1 MHYATGST
9 RVGTLLTTLASVM
22 VIALASANVNAE
34 TVKTVNGTPID
45 SSVVDFYLE
54 SRTQRP
60 VVQVTAEERAS
71 LLDELTDI
79 YLLSSGDAATAIA
92 NDPKVKAQLELQRR
106 GVIAQVVAGKFFE
119 SVKTTEEE
127 ILAAY
132 AAQAAIA
139 PPLQF
144 KARHILLESQG
155 EAMAVIGELDI
166 GGNFE
171 ELAKERSTGPSGPN
185 GGDLGWFSPNQ
196 MVKAFSDAVEALED
210 GKYTTSPV
218 QTEFGW
224 HVIMREASRKAEAPT
239 LESVREIIVQ
249 NLQQEKFKQ
258 YLEDLHSNMTE

>member
-1 MHYATGST
+1 MHYMTGST
-9 RVGTLLTTLASVM
+9 RAGTRLS
-22 VIALASANVNAE
+22 ALASAILIAIVSTTINAE
-34 TVKTVNGTPID
+34 TVETVNGAPID

-60 VVQVTAEERAS
+60 IEQVTAEERAS
-71 LLDELTDI
+71 LLKELIDI
-79 YLLSSGDAATAIA
+79 YLLSSDESAAEITK
-92 NDPKVKAQLELQRR
+92 DPKIKAQLELQRR

-119 SVKTTEEE
+119 DVEVTEEE

-132 AAQAAIA
+132 DAQASMA

-155 EAMAVIGELDI
+155 EAITVIAELDI
-166 GGNFE
+166 GGKFE

-196 MVKAFSDAVEALED
+196 MVKAFSDAVAALED

-224 HVIMREASRKAEAPT
+224 HVILREESRKAEAPT
-239 LESVREIIVQ
+239 LDGVREIIVQ
-249 NLQQEKFKQ
+249 NVQQEKFKQ
-258 YLEDLHSNMTE
+258 YLEGLRSGMTE